1 MRILIIGG
9 GRFLGRAFAAEAL
22 AAGHQVTVFNRG
34 RTSVDLD
41 GVRAVRGDR
50 ENPQDLARL
59 AAGAPE
65 AAEEGGPAWDA
76 VVDTCGRKPKTVGDS
91 ARILAGKARAY
102 LFVSSVNAYAEW
114 PGSPVRDGSPK
125 FECGPGE
132 TEGEYGALKA
142 GCERAVLEHFPDR
155 AICIDAGLIVGPHED
170 NGRLTWWLSRIAG
183 GGDVL
188 APGDPHRAIAPID
201 ARDIALFGLRCIGNG
216 GYGAFPTVGPG
227 TETFADMLEAGVRET
242 DSGATLRWAE
252 DAFLLAHKVDEWTGL
267 PLWAAE
273 GGDSLGLW
281 DVRSD
286 LALAAGLVTRPIAET
301 VRDTWA
307 WLKDAEGLT
316 DEDGRINGHGIAPGA
331 EAAVLKDLLSA
342 PPANATD

>member
-22 AAGHQVTVFNRG
+22 AAGHRVTVFNRG
-34 RTSVDLD
+34 RTSVDLE
-41 GVRAVRGDR
+41 GVRVVHGDR
-50 ENPQDLARL
+50 ENLDDLAAL
-59 AAGAPE
+59 ATDAPE
-65 AAEEGGPAWDA
+65 TAEDGGPPWDA
-76 VVDTCGRKPKTVGDS
+76 VVDTCGFKPRIVGDS

-102 LFVSSVNAYAEW
+102 LFISSVNAYAEW
-114 PGSPVRDGSPK
+114 PASPVRDGSPK
-125 FECGPGE
+125 FACGPEE
-132 TEGEYGALKA
+132 TEGEYGPLKA

-155 AICIDAGLIVGPHED
+155 AICVDAGLILGPHED
-170 NGRLTWWLSRIAG
+170 NGRLTWWLSRIAR

-201 ARDIALFGLRCIGNG
+201 ARDIALFGLRCIENG
-216 GYGAFPTVGPG
+216 SYGAFPTAGPG
-227 TETFADMLEAGVRET
+227 TETFADLIEAGVRET
-242 DSGATLRWAE
+242 GSGATPRWAH
-252 DAFLLAHKVDEWTGL
+252 DAFLLAHKVEEWTGL

-273 GGDSLGLW
+273 GGEAPGVW

-307 WLKDAEGLT
+307 WLKDVEGLAG
-316 DEDGRINGHGIAPGA
+316 EDGRIGGHGIAPEA
-331 EAAVLKDLLSA
+331 EAAVLRDLLSA
-342 PPANATD
+342 PPANAAD